1 MIILRRRTALTKIG
15 IHSFNVHI
23 NTEFEI
29 KSVILWIRFINVPK
43 RQLSLCDC
51 VTLSVVSPLIRISLT
66 LHRAHCNSTLAQLL
80 LYDSNSIVNRSMN
93 VSPDGGT
100 LPEYN
105 ISSSWWRR
113 ISDFL
118 PVVNI
123 NLSANIFCPATE
135 TN

>member
-1 MIILRRRTALTKIG
+1 MC
-15 IHSFNVHI
+15 V
-23 NTEFEI
+23 
-29 KSVILWIRFINVPK
+29 KSCDPCFP
-43 RQLSLCDC
+43 LSA
-51 VTLSVVSPLIRISLT
+51 P
-66 LHRAHCNSTLAQLL
+66 AHCNSSLAQLL

-105 ISSSWWRR
+105 ISSR

-123 NLSANIFCPATE
+123 NLSANIFCPAAE